1 MPHPLAPQLLD
12 AGDPNA
18 LAEGVWPHGAE
29 RVDGA
34 MRVGGVDLREI
45 AREHGTPFLLV
56 DETVAR
62 GRARRIREAF
72 EAAFASEHGG
82 TDVDVY
88 YAGKALLTA
97 DVARWMRDEG
107 LRIDVCSGGEL
118 ATALRAGIEPAAIG
132 FHGNNKSE
140 LEIEAGVAAGIGT
153 FIIDSPLEAER
164 IAAAAQRASTTQRV
178 RLRISVGVHASTHEF
193 LATSHED
200 QKFGIPVDE
209 APAVV
214 ARIRELEGLELV
226 GLHTHIGSQIFEP
239 RGFAASAR
247 RMLAL
252 HAELSAVAGAEPLAE
267 LNLGGGFG
275 IAYTAADSPE
285 PIEAIAE
292 RLADAVRGA
301 ADELGI
307 AVPRIAIEPGRWIVG
322 PAGIT
327 VYTVGTIKPVALEGG
342 TRTYVSVDGGMG
354 DNARPALYGAQYSA
368 RIASRVSSAEPAL
381 VRVAGRH
388 CESGDIVVDA
398 EWLPADVAPG
408 DLLAVAATGAYCHS
422 LASNYNAAPR
432 PPVLAVGDGAD
443 GAKAVRTLVRR
454 ETIDDLLGRDAGL
467 DAGPASGD
475 PSSATGATHR
485 THHTD
490 GAASA

>member
-1 MPHPLAPQLLD
+1 MPHPLAPQLPD
-12 AGDPNA
+12 ARDANA
-18 LAEGVWPHGAE
+18 LVEGVWPAGAE

-34 MRVGGVDLREI
+34 LRVGGVDVREI
-45 AREHGTPFLLV
+45 AERHGTPFLLV
-56 DETVAR
+56 DETVVR
-62 GRARRIREAF
+62 DRARRIREAF
-72 EAAFASEHGG
+72 EAAFTDASGAPG
-82 TDVDVY
+82 ADVY

-97 DVARWMRDEG
+97 DVARWMRAEG
-107 LRIDVCSGGEL
+107 LRIDVCTGGEL
-118 ATALRAGIEPAAIG
+118 ATALRAGVEPAAIG
-132 FHGNNKSE
+132 FHGNNKSVA
-140 LEIEAGVAAGIGT
+140 EIEAGVAAGIGT
-153 FIIDSPLEAER
+153 FIIDSPIEAER
-164 IAAAAQRASTTQRV
+164 IAAAAERAGVVQRV

-200 QKFGIPVDE
+200 QKFGIPLAE

-214 ARIRELEGLELV
+214 ARIRELPSLELL
-226 GLHTHIGSQIFEP
+226 GLHTHIGSQIFDHE
-239 RGFAASAR
+239 GFAASAR

-252 HAELSAVAGAEPLAE
+252 HAELGAAHGGGPLPE

-285 PIEAIAE
+285 PIEAIAS
-292 RLADAVRGA
+292 RLADAVRQA

-327 VYTVGTIKPVALEGG
+327 VYTVGTIKPVQLGEG

-354 DNARPALYGAQYSA
+354 DNPRPALYGAQYSA
-368 RIASRVSSAEPAL
+368 RIASRASDAEPAL

-432 PPVLAVGDGAD
+432 PPVLAVSRGAD
-443 GAKAVRTLVRR
+443 GAPAVRTLVRR
-454 ETIDDLLGRDAGL
+454 ESIGDLLARDAGL
-467 DAGPASGD
+467 DDRPH
-475 PSSATGATHR
+475 SATAAG
-485 THHTD
+485 TD
-490 GAASA
+490 AAHPDDDSNGAASA

>member
-1 MPHPLAPQLLD
+1 MPHPLAPQLPD
-12 AGDPNA
+12 AADADA
-18 LAEGVWPHGAE
+18 LVEGVWPASAE

-34 MRVGGVDLREI
+34 LRVGGADVRAI
-45 AREHGTPFLLV
+45 AAEHGTPFLLV
-56 DETVAR
+56 DEDVVR
-62 GRARRIREAF
+62 DRARRIRLAF
-72 EAAFASEHGG
+72 EAAFGDAG
-82 TDVDVY
+82 VDVY

-97 DVARWMRDEG
+97 DVARWMREEG
-107 LRIDVCSGGEL
+107 LVLDVATGGEL
-118 ATALRAGIEPAAIG
+118 AVALRAGVEPAAIG

-140 LEIEAGVAAGIGT
+140 AEIAAGVEAGVGT
-153 FIIDSPLEAER
+153 FVLDSPIEAER
-164 IAAAAQRASTTQRV
+164 VAAAAERAGRVQRV

-200 QKFGIPVDE
+200 QKFGVPLDE
-209 APAVV
+209 APALV
-214 ARIRELEGLELV
+214 ARIRELPSLALV
-226 GLHTHIGSQIFEP
+226 GLHTHIGSQIFDAD
-239 RGFAASAR
+239 GFAESAR

-252 HAELSAVAGAEPLAE
+252 HASLGADGPLPE

-285 PIEAIAE
+285 PIEAIAAG
-292 RLADAVRGA
+292 LADAVRTA

-307 AVPRIAIEPGRWIVG
+307 PVPRIAIEPGRWIVG

-327 VYTVGTIKPVALEGG
+327 VYTVGTVKPVRLGEG

-354 DNARPALYGAQYSA
+354 DNPRPALYGAQYSA
-368 RIASRVSSAEPAL
+368 RIASRSSDAAPAL

-422 LASNYNAAPR
+422 LASNYNLAPR
-432 PPVLAVGDGAD
+432 PPVLAVRDGE
-443 GAKAVRTLVRR
+443 VRALVRR
-454 ETIDDLLGRDAGL
+454 ESIDDLLARDAGL
-467 DAGPASGD
+467 ERPAGRHA
-475 PSSATGATHR
+475 SATTD
-485 THHTD
+485 D
-490 GAASA
+490 GAA

>member
-1 MPHPLAPQLLD
+1 MPHPLAPQLPDVAD
-12 AGDPNA
+12 ANA
-18 LAEGVWPHGAE
+18 LAHGVWPASAE

-34 MRVGGVDLREI
+34 LHVGGADLREI
-45 AREHGTPFLLV
+45 AQQHGTPFLLV
-56 DETVAR
+56 DETEVR
-62 GRARRIREAF
+62 DRARRIRTAF
-72 EAAFASEHGG
+72 DAAFAPERGAAG
-82 TDVDVY
+82 VDVY

-97 DVARWMRDEG
+97 DIARWMRAEG
-107 LRIDVCSGGEL
+107 LRIDVCTGGEL
-118 ATALRAGIEPAAIG
+118 ALALRAGVEPEAIG

-153 FIIDSPLEAER
+153 FIIDSAIEAER
-164 IAAAAQRASTTQRV
+164 ISAAAARAGRAQRV

-200 QKFGIPVDE
+200 QKFGIPLAE

-214 ARIRELEGLELV
+214 ARIRELPGLELV
-226 GLHTHIGSQIFEP
+226 GLHTHIGSQIFDAD
-239 RGFAASAR
+239 GFAESAR

-252 HAELSAVAGAEPLAE
+252 HAELGGDDPLPE

-292 RLADAVRGA
+292 GLADAVRA
-301 ADELGI
+301 AAAELGV

-322 PAGIT
+322 PAGVT
-327 VYTVGTIKPVALEGG
+327 VYEVGTIKPVRLAEG
-342 TRTYVSVDGGMG
+342 TRTYVSVDGGMA
-354 DNARPALYGAQYSA
+354 DNARPALYDAQYSA
-368 RIASRVSSAEPAL
+368 RIASRASDAEPMLA
-381 VRVAGRH
+381 RVAGRH

-398 EWLPADVAPG
+398 EWLPSDVAPG
-408 DLLAVAATGAYCHS
+408 DLLAVATTGAYCHS

-432 PPVLAVGDGAD
+432 PPVLAVRDG
-443 GAKAVRTLVRR
+443 AVRTLVRR
-454 ETIDDLLGRDAGL
+454 ETIDDLLARDAGL
-467 DAGPASGD
+467 DAGLVAENP
-475 PSSATGATHR
+475 
-485 THHTD
+485 

>member
-1 MPHPLAPQLLD
+1 MPHPLAPHLPG
-12 AGDPNA
+12 AADPNA
-18 LAEGVWPHGAE
+18 LVAGVWPESAE

-34 MRVGGVDLREI
+34 LRIGGVDVREI
-45 AREHGTPFLLV
+45 AEQHGTPFLLV

-72 EAAFASEHGG
+72 EAAFSADAGLAG
-82 TDVDVY
+82 VDVY

-107 LRIDVCSGGEL
+107 LRLDVATGGEL
-118 ATALRAGIEPAAIG
+118 AIALRAGVDPAAIG
-132 FHGNNKSE
+132 FHGNNKSVA
-140 LEIEAGVAAGIGT
+140 EIEAGVVAGVGT
-153 FIIDSPLEAER
+153 FIIDSPIEAER
-164 IAAAAQRASTTQRV
+164 IAAAAERAGRVQRV

-200 QKFGIPVDE
+200 QKFGVPLDE
-209 APAVV
+209 APAVI
-214 ARIRELEGLELV
+214 ARIRELPSLGLA
-226 GLHTHIGSQIFEP
+226 GLHTHIGSQIFDGS
-239 RGFAASAR
+239 GFAESAR

-252 HAELSAVAGAEPLAE
+252 HAQLSASAPLGAPREPTPLPE

-285 PIEAIAE
+285 PIEQIATG
-292 RLADAVRGA
+292 LADAVRDA
-301 ADELGI
+301 AGELGI

-327 VYTVGTIKPVALEGG
+327 VYTVGTVKPVRLTDGI
-342 TRTYVSVDGGMG
+342 RTYVAVDGGMG
-354 DNARPALYGAQYSA
+354 DNPRPALYDAQYSA
-368 RIASRVSSAEPAL
+368 RIASRASAAEPAV
-381 VRVAGRH
+381 VRVAGHH

-422 LASNYNAAPR
+422 LASNYNATPR
-432 PPVLAVGDGAD
+432 PPVLAVHDG
-443 GAKAVRTLVRR
+443 AVRTLVRR
-454 ETIDDLLGRDAGL
+454 ETIDDLLARDAGL
-467 DAGPASGD
+467 GPGPEPTPAHPETIDDGDA
-475 PSSATGATHR
+475 
-485 THHTD
+485 
-490 GAASA
+490 

>member
-1 MPHPLAPQLLD
+1 MPHPLAPQLTDPAD
-12 AGDPNA
+12 ANA
-18 LAEGVWPHGAE
+18 LAEGVWPAGAE
-29 RVDGA
+29 RVDGVLHVRGA
-34 MRVGGVDLREI
+34 SVADI
-45 AREHGTPFLLV
+45 AAEHGTPFLLV
-56 DETVAR
+56 DETVVR
-62 GRARRIREAF
+62 ERARRIRTAF
-72 EAAFASEHGG
+72 EAAFAVPGG
-82 TDVDVY
+82 EPAVDVY

-97 DVARWMRDEG
+97 DLARWMRAEG
-107 LRIDVCSGGEL
+107 LRIDVCTGGEL
-118 ATALRAGIEPAAIG
+118 AVALRAGVEPAAIG
-132 FHGNNKSE
+132 FHGNNKSVA
-140 LEIEAGVAAGIGT
+140 EIEAGVEAGVGT
-153 FIIDSPLEAER
+153 FVIDSPIEVER
-164 IAAAAQRASTTQRV
+164 IAAAAEAAGRVQRV

-200 QKFGIPVDE
+200 QKFGIPVAE

-214 ARIRELEGLELV
+214 RRIRALPSLELV
-226 GLHTHIGSQIFEP
+226 GLHTHIGSQIFDHE
-239 RGFAASAR
+239 GFAASAR

-252 HAELSAVAGAEPLAE
+252 HAELGADGQQLPE

-285 PIEAIAE
+285 PIEAIAS
-292 RLADAVRGA
+292 RLADAVRQA
-301 ADELGI
+301 AGELGV

-327 VYTVGTIKPVALEGG
+327 VYTVGTIKPVQLGDGA
-342 TRTYVSVDGGMG
+342 RTYVSVDGGMA

-368 RIASRVSSAEPAL
+368 RIASRSSDAEPAL

-432 PPVLAVGDGAD
+432 PPVLSVSVLPDG
-443 GAKAVRTLVRR
+443 GALVRTLVRR
-454 ETIDDLLGRDAGL
+454 ESIDDVLSRDAGL
-467 DAGPASGD
+467 DPAPAAD
-475 PSSATGATHR
+475 PEPSN
-485 THHTD
+485 

>member
-1 MPHPLAPQLLD
+1 MPHPLAPQLPDTGD
-12 AGDPNA
+12 ANA
-18 LAEGVWPHGAE
+18 LAEGVWPAGAE

-34 MRVGGVDLREI
+34 MHVGGVALSAI
-45 AREHGTPFLLV
+45 AAQHGTPFLLV
-56 DETVAR
+56 DETVVR
-62 GRARRIREAF
+62 ERARRIREAF
-72 EAAFASEHGG
+72 ETAFADASDASGAAAQAG
-82 TDVDVY
+82 KPAVDVY

-97 DVARWMRDEG
+97 DVARWMRAEG
-107 LRIDVCSGGEL
+107 LRIDVCTGGEL

-140 LEIEAGVAAGIGT
+140 LEIEAGVSAGIGT
-153 FIIDSPLEAER
+153 FIVDSPIEAER
-164 IAAAAQRASTTQRV
+164 ISAAATRAGRVQRV

-214 ARIRELEGLELV
+214 ARIRELPGLELV
-226 GLHTHIGSQIFEP
+226 GLHTHIGSQIFDAA
-239 RGFAASAR
+239 GFSESAR

-252 HAELSAVAGAEPLAE
+252 HAELGGTGSAADGAFPE

-285 PIEAIAE
+285 PIETIAT
-292 RLADAVRGA
+292 RLADAVRTA

-307 AVPRIAIEPGRWIVG
+307 AVPRISIEPGRWIVG
-322 PAGIT
+322 PAGVT
-327 VYTVGTIKPVALEGG
+327 VYTVGTIKPVQVGEAGSLEQG

-354 DNARPALYGAQYSA
+354 DNARPALYGAQYAA
-368 RIASRVSSAEPAL
+368 RIASRASAAEPAL
-381 VRVAGRH
+381 VRIAGRH

-398 EWLPADVAPG
+398 EWLPGDVAPG

-432 PPVLAVGDGAD
+432 PPVLAVSQGAD
-443 GAKAVRTLVRR
+443 GSPAVRTLVRR
-454 ETIDDLLGRDAGL
+454 ESIDDLLARDAGL
-467 DAGPASGD
+467 DSN
-475 PSSATGATHR
+475 
-485 THHTD
+485 

>member
-1 MPHPLAPQLLD
+1 MPHPLAPQLPDTHD
-12 AGDPNA
+12 ANA
-18 LAEGVWPHGAE
+18 LVDGVWPASAE
-29 RVDGA
+29 RVDGSVH
-34 MRVGGVDLREI
+34 VGGVALSEI
-45 AREHGTPFLLV
+45 AAEHGTPFLLL
-56 DETVAR
+56 DETVVR
-62 GRARRIREAF
+62 ERARRIRMAF
-72 EAAFASEHGG
+72 EAAFE
-82 TDVDVY
+82 TVDVY

-107 LRIDVCSGGEL
+107 LRLDVATGGEL
-118 ATALRAGIEPAAIG
+118 AVALRAGVDPAAIG

-140 LEIEAGVAAGIGT
+140 LEIDAGVRAGVGT
-153 FIIDSPLEAER
+153 FVIDAAVEAER
-164 IAAAAQRASTTQRV
+164 VAAAAARAGRVQRV

-200 QKFGIPVDE
+200 QKFGIPVAE
-209 APAVV
+209 APALV
-214 ARIRELEGLELV
+214 ARIRELPSLDLV
-226 GLHTHIGSQIFEP
+226 GLHTHIGSQIFDAD
-239 RGFAASAR
+239 GFAESAR

-252 HAELSAVAGAEPLAE
+252 HASLGDTEALSE

-285 PIEAIAE
+285 PIEAIAAG
-292 RLADAVRGA
+292 LADAVRAA

-327 VYTVGTIKPVALEGG
+327 VYTVGTVKPVALDVG

-354 DNARPALYGAQYSA
+354 DNPRPALYGAQYAA
-368 RIASRVSSAEPAL
+368 RIVSRASDAEPTL

-398 EWLPADVAPG
+398 EWLPGDVRPD

-422 LASNYNAAPR
+422 LASNYNLAPR
-432 PPVLAVGDGAD
+432 PPVLAISAAESGGAT
-443 GAKAVRTLVRR
+443 VRTLVRR
-454 ETIDDLLGRDAGL
+454 ETIEDLLARDTGFGAGS
-467 DAGPASGD
+467 DV
-475 PSSATGATHR
+475 SAPTSTDETH
-485 THHTD
+485 